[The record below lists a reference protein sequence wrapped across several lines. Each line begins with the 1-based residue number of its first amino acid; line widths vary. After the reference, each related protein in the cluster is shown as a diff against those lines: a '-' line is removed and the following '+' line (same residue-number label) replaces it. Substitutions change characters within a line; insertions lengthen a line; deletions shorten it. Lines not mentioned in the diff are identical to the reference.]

1 MRLQASREAV
11 LTTVPDAFTAE
22 ASVGSSSQPTLA
34 LSFLEVK
41 FGRLAGL
48 AQFWG
53 GILGDEPLA
62 TSTEAADFLSLLES
76 PIAQLRR
83 YLPTGEGVGVEL
95 ILCDGSA
102 LGPPARRRDL
112 EVAIAQTWKLELRAW
127 AQGGGTQ
134 AVGKALRLARDR
146 FATGATCVLVAAAE
160 LDRGAV
166 VGLLRLPVAVAY
178 RCPVF
183 AALEGATASDRA
195 PVRFGSERRADPL
208 VADDPS
214 ERRPEATWHWRPEDS
229 FFVTQTFTSLVALVV
244 GALAIRECVIPPCGL
259 GRTGSRASQPTPF
272 LADQRGQGRSVDVA
286 LFGATETGLLR
297 LRTAFEAQAALPP
310 CSTAWPSEPFLF
322 AASSKQELLAQ
333 LTRAIRQLSDWKSPL
348 SLTRLARA
356 LRSDRGSCRVA
367 FLARDRQECL
377 GRLRQAVDKVGAPS
391 SRQHIAR
398 FGFHCVLPQSAGE
411 AVAPAQR
418 VAFMAPGIG
427 SAYPGLLQGQ
437 AVRFPAVRDGLDRFA
452 MQAHPQAAALG
463 ERLYAN
469 PDDHHAVWSDLD
481 WTGAVGSI
489 AVMALE
495 PVANKLGLVPD
506 IRIGFSNGE
515 LAALLVAGGL
525 KAGKGRAL
533 EAMIWDAVSSGQ
545 QRARRGDLKTGRMV
559 AVHLVSAGRD
569 LLQGLLQAN
578 PTSVFLAI
586 DAAVS
591 HVVLFGLLPQI
602 DHVMERLSEAGNI
615 CLPLPFDRPFHTHL
629 ITTELAAVE
638 TLLSGLNL
646 GCCEQPVWSCAR
658 NQPYPE
664 DSDEMTSIIKESIT
678 HTVRFREALETL
690 HDQGFS
696 TFVEI
701 GGNAQ
706 LSGYA
711 RDTLKGRKAKIVALD
726 RHGTDGALQVL
737 DAASYLFSH
746 GFRVDTDSLA
756 PHRAER
762 IDPVPNADAVESVPS
777 TESCPMPPVEQYS
790 DAMRAERLTRPGSA
804 LSEEQEDTLVAE
816 SLALTR
822 SFMESQQ
829 RVLLALVARRRKT
842 RGLTGHASQQASR
855 LFSEIRQTENDREI
869 ECSLTLDHSRDEHLD
884 HHRLGRVSAQDA
896 WRPEKPLAV
905 LAMVM
910 TLEFMVQAADRYL
923 ASTGR
928 RLSFRGADNL
938 AGSRW
943 VMAKLPTK
951 TVNFVVSDQTRCGDE
966 TLLRVRLLD
975 QAEDDPTQET
985 EAASSWLLF
994 GDPEPLTAFELRGEV
1009 LSTPWTALDFQRFA
1023 LFHGRVYHCFDQLRE
1038 FRTDGVE
1045 LSGRVPDQSRLV
1057 EGARVVPWLTPA
1069 TLLDCVPQ
1077 AVAFWLTARGL
1088 SWFTAFPVSVFRYRQ
1103 AAPLPC
1109 AGVAIVCR
1117 ARLRVQGD
1125 TIVADACLVDDSGH
1139 VFAQIER
1146 IQIVVYRM
1154 YQPLLGRLYWREG
1167 GALLTQAEQ
1176 VAEHRLEVRR
1186 SCPRQLESD
1195 IQIGGGIFGAAL
1207 AQLVLTS
1214 REQEAFS
1221 EVTLM
1226 GAQGRSRLLAYLVA
1240 KESIIAWYQ
1249 THAGQAIDHLD
1260 FSILVELKDNG
1271 RVHMSW
1277 LTYPFGTDVSVRA
1290 VPTITLDYAEHGW
1303 CACALSIG

>member
-1 MRLQASREAV
+1 MPEAF
-11 LTTVPDAFTAE
+11 AAE
-22 ASVGSSSQPTLA
+22 ASAGSSSQPSLA

-53 GILGDEPLA
+53 GVLGDEPLA
-62 TSTEAADFLSLLES
+62 TGSEAVDFLSLLET

-83 YLPTGEGVGVEL
+83 YLSTGEGIDVEL

-102 LGPPARRRDL
+102 LGPLARRRDL
-112 EVAIAQTWKLELRAW
+112 EVAISQTWSLELRAW
-127 AQGGGTQ
+127 CQGGGTQ
-134 AVGKALRLARDR
+134 AVGKALRLARER
-146 FATGATCVLVAAAE
+146 IASGATCVLVAAAE

-166 VGLLRLPVAVAY
+166 VGLLSLPVAVAY

-183 AALEGATASDRA
+183 AAIEGASAFDRA
-195 PVRFGSERRADPL
+195 PVRFGSERRVDPL
-208 VADDPS
+208 FAGGAS
-214 ERRPEATWHWRPEDS
+214 EHRPEATWHWRPEDS
-229 FFVTQTFTSLVALVV
+229 FFVTQTFTSLIALVV
-244 GALAIRECVIPPCGL
+244 GALAVRECVIPPCGL
-259 GRTGSRASQPTPF
+259 GRTGSRASHPTPF
-272 LADQRGQGRSVDVA
+272 LADQRGRGRSVDVA
-286 LFGATETGLLR
+286 LFGAPEMGLLR

-322 AASSKQELLAQ
+322 AASSKHELLAQ
-333 LTRAIRQLSDWKSPL
+333 LTRAIGQLVNWKGPL

-356 LRSDRGSCRVA
+356 LRSDRGAFRVA

-377 GRLRQAVDKVGAPS
+377 GRLRQAVDKVGAARP
-391 SRQHIAR
+391 RRHFAR

-411 AVAPAQR
+411 AVASEHR

-437 AVRFPAVRDGLDRFA
+437 AVRFPAVRDRLDRFA

-463 ERLYAN
+463 EKLYATAN
-469 PDDHHAVWSDLD
+469 DHHVVWSDLD
-481 WTGAVGSI
+481 WTGAAGSI

-515 LAALLVAGGL
+515 LAVLLVAGGL
-525 KAGKGRAL
+525 KAAKGQVL

-545 QRARRGDLKTGRMV
+545 ERARKGDLKTGRMV
-559 AVHLVSAGRD
+559 AVHLVGAGRD
-569 LLQGLLQAN
+569 LLQALLQAN

-591 HVVLFGLLPQI
+591 HVVLFGLSPQI
-602 DHVMERLSEAGNI
+602 DRVVERLSEAGNI

-629 ITTELAAVE
+629 IATELGAVE
-638 TLLSGLNL
+638 TLLSGLTL
-646 GCCEQPVWSCAR
+646 GRCEQPVWSCAR
-658 NQPYPE
+658 NQPYP
-664 DSDEMTSIIKESIT
+664 DDPGEMASVIRESIT

-711 RDTLKGRKAKIVALD
+711 RDTLKGRKAKIVTLD
-726 RHGTDGALQVL
+726 RQGTDGALQVL

-762 IDPVPNADAVESVPS
+762 IDPAHNEDALES
-777 TESCPMPPVEQYS
+777 MPPVEQHN
-790 DAMRAERLTRPGSA
+790 DPMGAERFPRSGST
-804 LSEEQEDTLVAE
+804 LSEEQKNTLIAE
-816 SLALTR
+816 SLGLTH

-829 RVLLALVARRRKT
+829 RVLLALVALRRKT
-842 RGLTGHASQQASR
+842 TGLTGRESQRGSR
-855 LFSEIRQTENDREI
+855 VFSEIRQTGYDREI
-869 ECSLTLDHSRDEHLD
+869 IFSLTLDHSRDEHLD
-884 HHRLGRVSAQDA
+884 HHRLGRVPAQDA

-923 ASTGR
+923 AGTGR
-928 RLSFRGADNL
+928 NLSFLGADNL

-943 VMAKLPTK
+943 VMAKSPSK
-951 TVNFVVSDQTRCGDE
+951 TVNFTVSDQTRRGDE
-966 TLLRVRLLD
+966 QLVRVRLLEK
-975 QAEDDPTQET
+975 AEDGALQET
-985 EAASSWLLF
+985 EAASSRLVF
-994 GDPEPLTAFELRGEV
+994 GEPEPLRAFELRGEP
-1009 LSTPWTALDFQRFA
+1009 LSTPWTALDFKRFA
-1023 LFHGRVYHCFDQLRE
+1023 LFHGRAYQCLDQLRE

-1045 LSGRVPDQSRLV
+1045 LSARVPDQSRLV
-1057 EGARVVPWLTPA
+1057 EGAQGVSWLTPA

-1103 AAPLPC
+1103 AAPFPC
-1109 AGVAIVCR
+1109 AGAAIICR
-1117 ARLRVQGD
+1117 ARLRVQGE
-1125 TIVADACLVDDSGH
+1125 TIIADACLMDDSGH
-1139 VFAQIER
+1139 VFVQIER

-1167 GALLTQAEQ
+1167 GALLTKAELGS
-1176 VAEHRLEVRR
+1176 EHRFEVRR
-1186 SCPRQLESD
+1186 SCPRQLERD
-1195 IQIGGGIFGAAL
+1195 IQIGGGIFGVAL

-1214 REQEAFS
+1214 REQQAFS
-1221 EVTLM
+1221 EMALT

-1240 KESIIAWYQ
+1240 KEAIIAWYQ
-1249 THAGQAIDHLD
+1249 AYAGQAIDHLD
-1260 FSILVELKDNG
+1260 FSILVEPEDNG
-1271 RVHMSW
+1271 RSQMSW
-1277 LTYPFGTDVSVRA
+1277 LTYPCGLDDSVGA
-1290 VPTITLDYAEHGW
+1290 VPTITLDCAENGW
-1303 CACALSIG
+1303 RACALSAG